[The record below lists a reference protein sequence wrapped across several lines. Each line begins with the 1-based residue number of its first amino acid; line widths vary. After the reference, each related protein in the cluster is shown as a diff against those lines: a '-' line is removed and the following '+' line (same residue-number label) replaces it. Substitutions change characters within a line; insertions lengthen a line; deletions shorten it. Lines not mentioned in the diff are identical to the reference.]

1 MAASRSRGG
10 HDYTVWETDP
20 TGKYTRYSKRI
31 DEGDLKEVYLGYD
44 KTNGRRVAWCKKF
57 LRTYNL
63 DTLITEAELLRNS
76 NHHNII
82 KCFHYFWVQK
92 KFELETKVEFNMIT
106 ELYSGNLRDFT
117 RNHQV
122 KENSPAIKKW
132 CRQILTGLDFLHSQN
147 LPIIHND
154 LKCENIFVVGK
165 SGTIKLG
172 DLSAAKTLVLTSPG
186 NDDARMIARSEVY
199 CLGLCV
205 LQMLTEVRLRTMDF
219 ILLNRI
225 QDRQLRNFIQK
236 CVYPADIRPT
246 ITQLLNDPFLLPR
259 IAPSAGYSQ
268 VPPMPATSPPRAQ
281 PVLQPRS
288 ATDFVTEHRRF
299 TLQGE
304 RIDEELMAVTLRTT
318 EVKNTDFVFS
328 LRTDTISSMMDVIT
342 AEVNTNADVELMSH
356 TLERLR
362 FYVANIELGGPQLDE
377 PQEDSINEP
386 LEINVGIE
394 EQVREADGN
403 VINNSN
409 AAAENSEGD
418 IDDSN
423 TAAANS
429 EGDINK
435 SNIAAANSEGDIDDS
450 NIDAANSEG
459 DINNSN
465 AAAANS
471 EGDIDNSNAAAAN
484 SEGDINDSNI
494 ALSSE
499 EA

>member
-1 MAASRSRGG
+1 MATSRSRGG

-20 TGKYTRYSKRI
+20 TGQYSRDYT
-31 DEGDLKEVYLGYD
+31 
-44 KTNGRRVAWCKKF
+44 
-57 LRTYNL
+57 
-63 DTLITEAELLRNS
+63 
-76 NHHNII
+76 
-82 KCFHYFWVQK
+82 Q
-92 KFELETKVEFNMIT
+92 
-106 ELYSGNLRDFT
+106 
-117 RNHQV
+117 NHQV
-122 KENSPAIKKW
+122 EENSPAIKKW
-132 CRQILTGLDFLHSQN
+132 CRQILTWLDFLHSQN
-147 LPIIHND
+147 EPIIHND

-172 DLSAAKTLVLTSPG
+172 DLSAAKTLVLTSPE
-186 NDDARMIARSEVY
+186 NHDAGRIARSEVY

-205 LQMLTEVRLRTMDF
+205 LQTLTDERLRTMDF
-219 ILLNRI
+219 SLLNRI

-246 ITQLLNDPFLLPR
+246 ITQLLNDPFLLPT
-259 IAPSAGYSQ
+259 IAPSSYTQ
-268 VPPMPATSPPRAQ
+268 VPPMPATSPARAQ

-304 RIDEELMAVTLRTT
+304 RIDRELIAVTLRTT

-328 LRTDTISSMMDVIT
+328 LSTDTVSSMMDIIT
-342 AEVNTNADVELMSH
+342 AEVNTNADVELMAH

-362 FYVANIELGGPQLDE
+362 FFIPNIGLG
-377 PQEDSINEP
+377 
-386 LEINVGIE
+386 
-394 EQVREADGN
+394 EQKREADGN
-403 VINNSN
+403 VINSSN

-418 IDDSN
+418 IDNSN
-423 TAAANS
+423 T
-429 EGDINK
+429 
-435 SNIAAANSEGDIDDS
+435 AAANSEGDIDDS

-471 EGDIDNSNAAAAN
+471 EGDIDDSNAAAAN
-484 SEGDINDSNI
+484 SEGNINDSNI
-494 ALSSE
+494 ALSFE